1 VPKSALDNPL
11 ILPIL
16 GLLVEQPRHPYA
28 VFAELRRRYPFLQ
41 ARSATVYTLI
51 ETLKALDWV
60 ETRDAGEH
68 ETLHPTSTGAGA
80 LAERVEAEVR
90 GGDLTGGPS
99 SVAALAY
106 LSIMPPRRA
115 ARALRARATAI
126 GDEARQLQEALDGAG
141 TAEIHMIE
149 VHYLLS
155 RLKHDIQWLTGTAH
169 RIETGELTWSRT
181 RRLPTSHRRLTPERA
196 GMISWPKHTG
206 VQR

>member
-1 VPKSALDNPL
+1 
-11 ILPIL
+11 
-16 GLLVEQPRHPYA
+16 
-28 VFAELRRRYPFLQ
+28 
-41 ARSATVYTLI
+41 
-51 ETLKALDWV
+51 
-60 ETRDAGEH
+60 
-68 ETLHPTSTGAGA
+68 
-80 LAERVEAEVR
+80 
-90 GGDLTGGPS
+90 
-99 SVAALAY
+99 VAALAY